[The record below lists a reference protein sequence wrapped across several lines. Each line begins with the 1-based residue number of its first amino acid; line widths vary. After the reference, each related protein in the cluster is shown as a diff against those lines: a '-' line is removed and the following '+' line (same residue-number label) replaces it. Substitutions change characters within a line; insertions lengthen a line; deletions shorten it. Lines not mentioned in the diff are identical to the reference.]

1 MKHRNQL
8 ACGLALILLSGTFP
22 AAAQSTELLEL
33 QTMVAGSGGPA
44 QFIFSDHGTGASGYS
59 VRSAAALGE
68 PVVWE
73 PEPGAVVTPL
83 GNGRYQVTVVQG
95 SPDRFYSVTGANGN
109 ADPIEIS
116 FPSTSLEINEGDSAS
131 LTVNF
136 SRAYFGTI
144 RYSIGGTTSPVDHP
158 GLNGEVEVNGATSV
172 VIPIELA
179 DNDAI
184 SQLKQL
190 VLTLEAGSGA
200 VVNSSYES
208 TVTIVDND
216 ADWRGTFIDADAAV
230 GFVLRILQ
238 SDGPV
243 TATLV
248 SDGVGLIPVG
258 EHNAVITFSTDVF
271 SSTTSPVDMD
281 TDNTFQNL
289 PARLKLGLSAANGQ
303 SGQEVTPTR
312 VNGAASLI
320 IEYPGRSHL
329 NRTNVGTF
337 VLFKP
342 PVAPSTNKVQLVNA
356 Q

>member
-1 MKHRNQL
+1 MKIRNQL
-8 ACGLALILLSGTFP
+8 VCGLALALFAGTFP
-22 AAAQSTELLEL
+22 AAAQSTDLLEL
-33 QTMVAGSGGPA
+33 ETITVGNAGPVT
-44 QFIFSDHGTGASGYS
+44 FVFSDHGTGASGYS
-59 VRSAAALGE
+59 VRSASSVDE

-73 PEPGAVVTPL
+73 NEAGAVVQAL
-83 GNGRYQVTVVQG
+83 GNGQYQVTVAQA
-95 SPDRFYSVTGANGN
+95 SPDRFYSVIGANGD
-109 ADPIEIS
+109 ATPIQIS

-144 RYSIGGTTSPVDHP
+144 RYSIGGTTSPADHP
-158 GLNGEVEVNGATSV
+158 GLNGEVQVNGATSV
-172 VIPIELA
+172 LIPIELA

-216 ADWRGTFIDADAAV
+216 ADWRGTFIDADAAI

-238 SDGPV
+238 SDGPA

-258 EHNAVITFSTDVF
+258 EHNATITFSTDVF
-271 SSTTSPVDMD
+271 SSTTSPVGMD

-289 PARLKLGLSAANGQ
+289 PATLKLALSAANGQ
-303 SGQEVTPTR
+303 SGQEVNPTR
-312 VNGAASLI
+312 VNGAAALI

-329 NRTNVGTF
+329 NRTNNGTF

-342 PVAPSTNKVQLVNA
+342 PAAPSTNKVQLVNA